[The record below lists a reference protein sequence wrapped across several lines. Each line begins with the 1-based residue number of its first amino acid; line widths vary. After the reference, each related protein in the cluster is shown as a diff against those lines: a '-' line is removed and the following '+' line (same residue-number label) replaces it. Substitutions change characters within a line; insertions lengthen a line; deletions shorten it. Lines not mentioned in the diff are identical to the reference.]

1 MRFFAVIIA
10 LVSAVAAETFTVV
23 VGGNSTITYNPTSVN
38 ATNGDVIQF
47 QFVSKNHT
55 VTQSTFAAPCTAM
68 AGGVD
73 SGFQAVATNATTFP
87 VWSFTL
93 TNTSAPLWF
102 YCAQVGHCSND
113 GMVFAVNPTATK
125 SFEAF
130 QAAALTTGT
139 NSTTTNST
147 TSATASASGTSTAST
162 ASGSTVASA
171 SAAIASQSAV
181 GGATTANGAP
191 RLALSVTIGLVTVI
205 GVGGGLLL

>member
-1 MRFFAVIIA
+1 MRFFAVVAA
-10 LVSAVAAETFTVV
+10 LVSAVAAETFTVI
-23 VGGNSTITYNPTSVN
+23 VGGNSSIAYSPTSVN
-38 ATNGDVIQF
+38 ATTGDVIQF

-102 YCAQVGHCSND
+102 FCAQTGHCAKD
-113 GMVFAVNPTATK
+113 GMVFAVNPTASK

-130 QAAALTTGT
+130 QAAALATGS

-147 TSATASASGTSTAST
+147 TGTPSSATTSAS
-162 ASGSTVASA
+162 SGSGASSVSA
-171 SAAIASQSAV
+171 SAAVASQSTV
-181 GGATTANGAP
+181 GAAAANGASP
-191 RLALSVTIGLVTVI
+191 LALNAMVGLVTVFCV
-205 GVGGGLLL
+205 GVGLGL

>member
-1 MRFFAVIIA
+1 MRFFAVVAA
-10 LVSAVAAETFTVV
+10 LVSAVAADTFTVI
-23 VGGNSTITYNPTSVN
+23 VGGNSTITYNPTSIN

-73 SGFQAVATNATTFP
+73 SGFQDVATNASTFP

-102 YCAQVGHCSND
+102 FCAQTGHCAND
-113 GMVFAVNPTATK
+113 GMVFAVNPTAAK

-130 QAAALTTGT
+130 QTAALATGTGT

-147 TSATASASGTSTAST
+147 ASATSSGASTSSTADSTVATASAA
-162 ASGSTVASA
+162 V
-171 SAAIASQSAV
+171 ASQSAS
-181 GGATTANGAP
+181 GAVATANGAST
-191 RLALSVTIGLVTVI
+191 LASDTIVGLVTVF
-205 GVGGGLLL
+205 GVGVGLWL